1 MIWSVE
7 VLLCIHNGIPSV
19 PPASAPCSASRAP
32 QTLGA
37 MPRKNRGGKAKAG
50 AEVEA
55 TATYIAGVMQQPE
68 NVMAAPAVGKISVE
82 MPSAVVGVEGA
93 FELAEGTASVSAKEV
108 SPATEQK
115 EQEAALAGKRE
126 ADTALMK
133 LKAAEAE
140 VCVCARAY
148 SKWSCI
154 LRTARFR
161 VVYVHLY
168 MKRRLLCCI
177 LVHAFESI
185 IFWSLCFLLL
195 QLLCVNV
202 QAEETKAREEETT
215 RKQAEEH
222 DKATSEA
229 AEKKKQLVEVQKWTE
244 DTRKKDED
252 DARMRAEE
260 EQKANAATEAAAAIE
275 DQKAQEVAATKRD
288 EYNTRMRAEEEQ
300 KANEAVEAAAAIEKQ
315 KTQEDAATK
324 READDS
330 RMRVGEE
337 QQANAATEAAAATE
351 KPKVHEDSTE
361 KKDENVSAVRQQES
375 DQVMMVQVEAEAEE
389 TRALGYEGRD
399 FGRVDSEDSFCT
411 DDGDLEELDDDG
423 ETFSWT
429 MH

>member
-1 MIWSVE
+1 
-7 VLLCIHNGIPSV
+7 
-19 PPASAPCSASRAP
+19 
-32 QTLGA
+32 

-55 TATYIAGVMQQPE
+55 TATYIAGVRQEPE

-93 FELAEGTASVSAKEV
+93 IELAEGTASVSAKEG

-115 EQEAALAGKRE
+115 EQEAALAGKRQ

-148 SKWSCI
+148 SKLSCI

-177 LVHAFESI
+177 LVRHLNPSSSGLFVSYCC
-185 IFWSLCFLLL
+185 SY
-195 QLLCVNV
+195 CVNV

-229 AEKKKQLVEVQKWTE
+229 AEKKKQLVEVQKWTAIE
-244 DTRKKDED
+244 DTRMKDED

-260 EQKANAATEAAAAIE
+260 EHKANVAAEAAAAIE
-275 DQKAQEVAATKRD
+275 DQKAQEVAKRD
-288 EYNTRMRAEEEQ
+288 EDNTRMRAEEEQ

-324 READDS
+324 REAHDS
-330 RMRVGEE
+330 RMRVEEE
-337 QQANAATEAAAATE
+337 QQANAATETAAATE

-375 DQVMMVQVEAEAEE
+375 DRVMMVEVEAEAEE

-429 MH
+429 MYCGWVQGVRFFVR